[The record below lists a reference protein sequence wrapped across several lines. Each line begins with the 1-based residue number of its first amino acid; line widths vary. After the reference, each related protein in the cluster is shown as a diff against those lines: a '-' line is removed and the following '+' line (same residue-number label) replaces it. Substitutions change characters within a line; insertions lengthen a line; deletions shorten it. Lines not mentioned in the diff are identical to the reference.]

1 VSEPTSSGPERLVV
15 LALGAN
21 LGDRAATLRAA
32 TLELAGSAGLQ
43 LVAASSVYETGPVGG
58 PDNQPAYLNAVL
70 VFSSVLPAREVL
82 GLGLAVE
89 AAHGRTREVRW
100 GPRTL
105 DVDVIVVGDETS
117 DDPELELP
125 HPRVHERPFVLIPWL
140 EADPGATLPGWGPV
154 ARLVGPESASGVV
167 LRSDLRL
174 IELG

>member
-1 VSEPTSSGPERLVV
+1 MSGQVASGSERLVV

-32 TLELAGSAGLQ
+32 ARELAGSPGLR

-154 ARLVGPESASGVV
+154 AHLVGPESASGVV

>member
-1 VSEPTSSGPERLVV
+1 MSGQVASGSERLVV

-32 TLELAGSAGLQ
+32 ARELAGSPGLR

-70 VFSSVLPAREVL
+70 VFSSALPAREVL
-82 GLGLAVE
+82 GIGLAVE

-125 HPRVHERPFVLIPWL
+125 HPRAHERPFVLIPWL
-140 EADPGATLPGWGPV
+140 EAVSEATLPGWGPV
-154 ARLVGPESASGVV
+154 AGLLGPESGDGVV
-167 LRSDLRL
+167 LREGLRL
-174 IELG
+174 IELD

>member
-1 VSEPTSSGPERLVV
+1 MSSEPTPVTERLVV

-32 TLELAGSAGLQ
+32 THELAGSPGLR
-43 LVAASSVYETGPVGG
+43 LIAASSVYETGPVGG

-140 EADPGATLPGWGPV
+140 EADSEATLPGWGPV
-154 ARLVGPESASGVV
+154 AHLVGPESASGVV